1 MKRYDWG
8 RCGMTLAGDGEWVLR
23 DDVEKAVA
31 ELVETLRET
40 TRIRDCKLSA
50 ANYGWD
56 DAERIWT
63 SVDAAI
69 EKFTPPAAGASPE

>member
-1 MKRYDWG
+1 MKRYDWSHS
-8 RCGMTLAGDGEWVLR
+8 GMIRAGDGEWVLR
-23 DDVEKAVA
+23 GDALTAVA

-56 DAERIWT
+56 DAERIWA

-69 EKFTPPAAGASPE
+69 TKFTPSAAASE